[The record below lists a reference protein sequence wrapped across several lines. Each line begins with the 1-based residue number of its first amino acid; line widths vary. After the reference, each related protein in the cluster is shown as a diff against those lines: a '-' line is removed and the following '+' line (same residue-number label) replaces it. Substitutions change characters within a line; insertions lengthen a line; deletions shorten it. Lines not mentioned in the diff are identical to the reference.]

1 MIMDIKALEFI
12 VLSEGGMLLRKY
24 DDLSSGFTIIHDLH
38 PEFKALYMDGL
49 KRDVRLHKMKR
60 DSSPCF
66 VIDTFQD
73 MQDLPLEVEHEKNR
87 H

>member
-1 MIMDIKALEFI
+1 
-12 VLSEGGMLLRKY
+12 
-24 DDLSSGFTIIHDLH
+24 
-38 PEFKALYMDGL
+38 
-49 KRDVRLHKMKR
+49 MKR